1 MRTDTSKLV
10 LLLLLVVFLALI
22 FPAAKGEPLD
32 DLETISKTQPTGG
45 FVVASIIPPAPIQGL
60 YDYKPVP
67 GANNNF
73 CTSRVINGKTALIV
87 GVQKTNPF
95 NARRPVGGKFPPVEV
110 TFSTGE
116 VVTLSANKC
125 RATNLCY
132 YKPIYFPAGCFSSD
146 CGFTIKVDPGNT
158 FAETNESNNEAQGVC
173 VG

>member
-10 LLLLLVVFLALI
+10 LLLLLVFFLALT

-32 DLETISKTQPTGG
+32 DLETMSMTRPTGG
-45 FVVASIIPPAPIQGL
+45 FLAAIISPAQLQRLP
-60 YDYKPVP
+60 DFKPVS

-95 NARRPVGGKFPPVEV
+95 NAKRPLGGAFPPIEV
-110 TFSTGE
+110 TFSTGDK
-116 VVTLSANKC
+116 VNLSANKC

-158 FAETNESNNEAQGVC
+158 VRETNESNNEAQGVC